1 MIAPGFNGMGST
13 MRMLRRGLL
22 ATVLTIAVMTPALA
36 DEAADI
42 AAIKAGMAALGEA
55 YEAGNAEGVR
65 ALMTLDQRS
74 VTFVYDGPQT
84 VEEQLA
90 ALKDLKVEV
99 YDAIPP
105 TFAILGPDAALA
117 TYEQSYRGT
126 YKGNPLPQRVF
137 IGEIWVRVEGK
148 WLQKFYQETIMEEE

>member
-1 MIAPGFNGMGST
+1 MIARGFNRMRET
-13 MRMLRRGLL
+13 MARRRGLL
-22 ATVLTIAVMTPALA
+22 AIVVAVAFMTPGLA

-55 YEAGNAEGVR
+55 YEGRNADAVR
-65 ALMTLDQRS
+65 ALMTPDQRS

-84 VEEQLA
+84 VDEQLA

-126 YKGNPLPQRVF
+126 FKGNPLPQRVF
-137 IGEIWVRVEGK
+137 VSEVWVRVDGR